1 MKFTQAVLLILIVL
15 IIIVF
20 VMFYPEPALHAALNG
35 IAIWWE
41 VLFPALLPFLVL
53 AEIMLGFGV
62 VHFIGTLLDPF
73 MRPLF
78 RVPGTGGFVMAMGFA
93 SGYPMAAKL
102 VSQLRANRL
111 VSRIEGERLV
121 AFSTTADPIF
131 LIGAVSVGFF
141 HSQTLAPILIL
152 SHYGAAIIVGL
163 CMRFYGKNEFIP
175 SYEHRAAKPN
185 GIKAAISAMHTAR
198 LADPVPIGHLLTRAI
213 QSALEIILLLGG
225 LVIFISVVIEMLSVS
240 GLMQYLYSGT
250 KTWLA
255 LLHLPEGTTQPFIDG
270 VFEVTIGAKAAAEAD
285 NIGAIYQVVLACL
298 IVSWGGLSV
307 HAQIV
312 GLLSHTDLRY
322 GPFLLARFLHGVFAA
337 VLAFIIFQYVVL

>member
-102 VSQLRANRL
+102 VSQLRANR
-111 VSRIEGERLV
+111 
-121 AFSTTADPIF
+121 
-131 LIGAVSVGFF
+131 
-141 HSQTLAPILIL
+141 
-152 SHYGAAIIVGL
+152 
-163 CMRFYGKNEFIP
+163 
-175 SYEHRAAKPN
+175 
-185 GIKAAISAMHTAR
+185 
-198 LADPVPIGHLLTRAI
+198 
-213 QSALEIILLLGG
+213 
-225 LVIFISVVIEMLSVS
+225 
-240 GLMQYLYSGT
+240 
-250 KTWLA
+250 
-255 LLHLPEGTTQPFIDG
+255 
-270 VFEVTIGAKAAAEAD
+270 
-285 NIGAIYQVVLACL
+285 
-298 IVSWGGLSV
+298 
-307 HAQIV
+307 
-312 GLLSHTDLRY
+312 
-322 GPFLLARFLHGVFAA
+322 
-337 VLAFIIFQYVVL
+337 